1 MWCRIR
7 AVVGVLC
14 MLSAAGCNVIT
25 EQRYYREG
33 IGSDLNWS
41 GQTEATV
48 LQDQY
53 LELLCRQAAP
63 RTRVSEECAAM
74 LFGSDLWPLIVQAGM
89 NDIDQR
95 CDAFLNWVD
104 YHRRNDKHLIKQV
117 SDTILATTQILT
129 AVNTSAKAMDI
140 VAAALGFASNTFA
153 NMTGRLLT
161 IADGTTVQSVV
172 LSGQNR
178 FRIDIREQRIDNRP
192 AAIHALRSYLRI
204 CMPFTIETRINSTV
218 TIYEQS
224 GLEALHDRGR
234 APLIDPRTI
243 APITARQT
251 IRAVDPRPVRQPVP
265 EFARFI
271 TNYNPQSHGPRRAK
285 RVLDALCFRGDKVD
299 EASLNNIARL
309 IRIYQQRLHQ
319 NEANYQASGIL
330 DGNREFNF
338 LAGLAPCPAQ
348 FKNYYERVWEGY
360 ETDAKKLKDLQTF
373 VAQLNAIVAGGSISP
388 SATFTSEAAA
398 LRNKIRAVNRHF
410 KLSAADEVTVELRDK
425 LQE

>member
-7 AVVGVLC
+7 AAVGVLC
-14 MLSAAGCNVIT
+14 MLSTAGCNVIA

-33 IGSDLNWS
+33 IGSDLTWS
-41 GQTEATV
+41 GQAEATV

-63 RTRVSEECAAM
+63 KTGMSEQCAAM
-74 LFGSDLWPLIVQAGM
+74 IFGSNLWPLIVQAGM

-104 YHRRNDKHLIKQV
+104 YHRRNDRHLIKQL
-117 SDTILATTQILT
+117 SDTVVATTQILS
-129 AVNTSAKAMDI
+129 AVNASAKAMDI

-178 FRIDIREQRIDNRP
+178 FRIAIRDQHIDNRP

-224 GLEALHDRGR
+224 GVGALSDYMRV
-234 APLIDPRTI
+234 PLINANTI
-243 APITARQT
+243 GPIKARDT
-251 IRAVDPRPVRQPVP
+251 IRIVDREPRKPIP
-265 EFARFI
+265 EAARFI
-271 TNYNPQSHGPRRAK
+271 TNYNPESHGPRGIK
-285 RVLDALCFRGDKVD
+285 RVLNALCFRGDKVEESD
-299 EASLNNIARL
+299 ISSVARL
-309 IRIYQQRLHQ
+309 IRIYQQRFHQ
-319 NEANYQASGIL
+319 NEPNYQASGIL
-330 DGNREFNF
+330 DGDREFSF
-338 LAGLAPCPAQ
+338 LVGLPPCPVP
-348 FKNYYERVWEGY
+348 FKNYYERIWEGY
-360 ETDAKKLKDLQTF
+360 ESNANKLKDLRTF
-373 VAQLNAIVAGGSISP
+373 VAQLNAIPAGGSISP
-388 SATFTSEAAA
+388 SATFTSDAAA
-398 LRNKIRAVNRHF
+398 LRNKIRAVNQHF
-410 KLSAADEVTVELRDK
+410 KLPATDEVTAELRDK